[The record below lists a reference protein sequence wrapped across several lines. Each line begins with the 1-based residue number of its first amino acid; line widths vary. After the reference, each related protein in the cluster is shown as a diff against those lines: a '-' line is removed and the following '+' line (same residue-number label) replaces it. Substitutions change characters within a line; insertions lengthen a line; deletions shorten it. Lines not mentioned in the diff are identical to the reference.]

1 MLIYIERK
9 KMKLSN
15 YTLEIGGKSLLNET
29 DVLFRKGEINYIL
42 GENGIGK
49 SVFAKSL
56 FHKYENI
63 TLIGS
68 YTNIPND
75 VTFESLLVFLR
86 RKFSYEKIMELY
98 HMLGLNKIDHKVK
111 ISKLSDGQKQKIKLL
126 VFFLFEKEIIILDEI
141 SNALDRKSVNEIY
154 SFLTQFLLNNKT
166 NTIISITH
174 NPLDVKLAKGSYFI
188 FKNKTIREIDS
199 IENLMAEYME
209 E

>member
-1 MLIYIERK
+1 
-9 KMKLSN
+9 MKLSN
-15 YTLEIGGKSLLNET
+15 YTLEIAKKTLLKQT
-29 DVLFRKGEINYIL
+29 DVVFKKGEINYIL

-56 FHKYENI
+56 FHKHDNI

-75 VTFESLLVFLR
+75 VNFESLLIFLEQ
-86 RKFSYEKIMELY
+86 KFSSEKIAELY
-98 HMLGLNKIDHKVK
+98 RMLGLDKIDNKIK

-141 SNALDRKSVNEIY
+141 SNALDRKTVNEIY
-154 SFLTQFLLNNKT
+154 SFLTQFLLKNRT

-174 NPLDVKLAKGSYFI
+174 NPLDVKLTEGSYFV
-188 FKNKTIREIDS
+188 FKDKTIQEVDS
-199 IENLMAEYME
+199 IEKLMAEYMGE
-209 E
+209 

>member
-1 MLIYIERK
+1 
-9 KMKLSN
+9 MKLSN
-15 YTLEIGGKSLLNET
+15 YTLEIGKKTLLKQT
-29 DVLFRKGEINYIL
+29 DVVFKKGEINYIL

-56 FHKYENI
+56 FHKHDNI

-75 VTFESLLVFLR
+75 VNFESLLIFLEQ
-86 RKFSYEKIMELY
+86 KFSSEKIAELY
-98 HMLGLNKIDHKVK
+98 RMLGLDKIDNKIK

-141 SNALDRKSVNEIY
+141 SNALDRKTVNEIY
-154 SFLTQFLLNNKT
+154 SFLTQFLLKNRT

-174 NPLDVKLAKGSYFI
+174 NPLDVKLTEGSYFV
-188 FKNKTIREIDS
+188 FKNKTIQEVDS
-199 IENLMAEYME
+199 IKKLMAEYMGE
-209 E
+209 

>member
-1 MLIYIERK
+1 
-9 KMKLSN
+9 MKLSN
-15 YTLEIGGKSLLNET
+15 YTLEIGKKTLLKQT
-29 DVLFRKGEINYIL
+29 DVVFKKGEINYIL

-56 FHKYENI
+56 FHKHDNI

-75 VTFESLLVFLR
+75 VNFESLLIFLEQ
-86 RKFSYEKIMELY
+86 KFSSEKIAELY
-98 HMLGLNKIDHKVK
+98 RMLGLDKIDNKIK

-141 SNALDRKSVNEIY
+141 SNALDRKTVNEIY
-154 SFLTQFLLNNKT
+154 SFLTQFLLKNRT

-174 NPLDVKLAKGSYFI
+174 NPLDVKLAEGSYFV
-188 FKNKTIREIDS
+188 FKDKTIQEVDS
-199 IENLMAEYME
+199 IEKLMAEYMGE
-209 E
+209 

>member
-1 MLIYIERK
+1 
-9 KMKLSN
+9 MKLSN
-15 YTLEIGGKSLLNET
+15 YTLEIAKKTLLKQT
-29 DVLFRKGEINYIL
+29 DVVFKKGEINYIL

-56 FHKYENI
+56 FHKHDNI

-75 VTFESLLVFLR
+75 VNFESLLIFLEQ
-86 RKFSYEKIMELY
+86 KFSSEKIAELY
-98 HMLGLNKIDHKVK
+98 RMLGLDKIDNKIK

-141 SNALDRKSVNEIY
+141 SNALDRKTVNEIY
-154 SFLTQFLLNNKT
+154 SFLTQFLLKNRT

-174 NPLDVKLAKGSYFI
+174 NPLDVKLTEGSYFV
-188 FKNKTIREIDS
+188 FKDKTIQEVDS
-199 IENLMAEYME
+199 IKKLMAEYMGE
-209 E
+209 

>member
-1 MLIYIERK
+1 
-9 KMKLSN
+9 MKLSN
-15 YTLEIGGKSLLNET
+15 YTLEIGKKTLLKQT
-29 DVLFRKGEINYIL
+29 DVVFKKGEINYIL

-56 FHKYENI
+56 FHKHDNI

-75 VTFESLLVFLR
+75 VNFESLLIFLEQ
-86 RKFSYEKIMELY
+86 KFSSEKIAELY
-98 HMLGLNKIDHKVK
+98 RMLGLDKIDNKIK

-141 SNALDRKSVNEIY
+141 SNTLDRKTVNEIY
-154 SFLTQFLLNNKT
+154 SFLTQFLLKNRT

-174 NPLDVKLAKGSYFI
+174 NPLDVKLTEGSYFV
-188 FKNKTIREIDS
+188 FKDKTIQEVDS
-199 IENLMAEYME
+199 IEKLMAEYMGE
-209 E
+209 

>member
-1 MLIYIERK
+1 
-9 KMKLSN
+9 MKLSN
-15 YTLEIGGKSLLNET
+15 YTLEIAKKTLLKQT
-29 DVLFRKGEINYIL
+29 DVVFKKGEINYIL

-56 FHKYENI
+56 FHKHDNI

-75 VTFESLLVFLR
+75 VNFESLLIFLEQ
-86 RKFSYEKIMELY
+86 KFSSEKIAELY
-98 HMLGLNKIDHKVK
+98 PMLGLDKIDNKIK

-141 SNALDRKSVNEIY
+141 SNALDRKTVNEIY
-154 SFLTQFLLNNKT
+154 SFLTQFLLKNRT

-174 NPLDVKLAKGSYFI
+174 NPLDVKLTEGSYFV
-188 FKNKTIREIDS
+188 FKDKTIQEVDS
-199 IENLMAEYME
+199 IKKLMAEYMGE
-209 E
+209 

>member
-1 MLIYIERK
+1 
-9 KMKLSN
+9 MKLSN
-15 YTLEIGGKSLLNET
+15 YTLEIGKKTLLKQT
-29 DVLFRKGEINYIL
+29 DVVFKKGEINYIL

-56 FHKYENI
+56 FNKHDNI

-75 VTFESLLVFLR
+75 VNFESLLIFLEQ
-86 RKFSYEKIMELY
+86 KFSSEKIAELY
-98 HMLGLNKIDHKVK
+98 RMLGLDKIDNKIK

-141 SNALDRKSVNEIY
+141 SNALDRKTVNEIY
-154 SFLTQFLLNNKT
+154 SFLTQFLLKNRT

-174 NPLDVKLAKGSYFI
+174 NPLDVKLAEGSYFV
-188 FKNKTIREIDS
+188 FKDKTIQEVDS
-199 IENLMAEYME
+199 IEKLMAEYMGE
-209 E
+209 

>member
-1 MLIYIERK
+1 
-9 KMKLSN
+9 MKLSN
-15 YTLEIGGKSLLNET
+15 YTLEIGKKTLLKQT
-29 DVLFRKGEINYIL
+29 DVVFKKGEINYIL

-56 FHKYENI
+56 FHKHDNI

-75 VTFESLLVFLR
+75 VNFESLLIFLEQ
-86 RKFSYEKIMELY
+86 KFSSEKIAELY
-98 HMLGLNKIDHKVK
+98 RMLGLDKIDNKIK

-141 SNALDRKSVNEIY
+141 SNALDRKTVNEIY
-154 SFLTQFLLNNKT
+154 SFLTQFLLKNRT

-174 NPLDVKLAKGSYFI
+174 NPLDVKLTEGSYFV
-188 FKNKTIREIDS
+188 FKDKTIQEVDS
-199 IENLMAEYME
+199 IEKLMAEYMGE
-209 E
+209 

>member
-1 MLIYIERK
+1 
-9 KMKLSN
+9 MKLSN
-15 YTLEIGGKSLLNET
+15 YTLEIGKKTLLKQT
-29 DVLFRKGEINYIL
+29 DVVFKKGEINYIL

-56 FHKYENI
+56 FHKHDNI

-75 VTFESLLVFLR
+75 VNFESLLIFLEQ
-86 RKFSYEKIMELY
+86 KFSSEKIAELY
-98 HMLGLNKIDHKVK
+98 RMLGLDKIDNKIK

-141 SNALDRKSVNEIY
+141 SNALDRKTVNEIY
-154 SFLTQFLLNNKT
+154 SFLTQFLLKNRT

-174 NPLDVKLAKGSYFI
+174 NPLDVKLAEGSYFV
-188 FKNKTIREIDS
+188 FKDKTIQEVDS
-199 IENLMAEYME
+199 IKKLMAEYMGE
-209 E
+209 

>member
-1 MLIYIERK
+1 
-9 KMKLSN
+9 MKLSN
-15 YTLEIGGKSLLNET
+15 YTLEIGKKTLLKQT
-29 DVLFRKGEINYIL
+29 DVVFKKGEINYIL

-56 FHKYENI
+56 FHKHDDI

-75 VTFESLLVFLR
+75 VNFESLLIFLEQ
-86 RKFSYEKIMELY
+86 KFSSEKIAELY
-98 HMLGLNKIDHKVK
+98 RMLGLDKIDNKIK

-141 SNALDRKSVNEIY
+141 SNALDRKTVNEIY
-154 SFLTQFLLNNKT
+154 SFLTQFLLKNRT

-174 NPLDVKLAKGSYFI
+174 NPLDVKLTEGSYFV
-188 FKNKTIREIDS
+188 FKNKTIQEVDS
-199 IENLMAEYME
+199 IKKLMAEYMGE
-209 E
+209 

>member
-1 MLIYIERK
+1 
-9 KMKLSN
+9 MKLSN
-15 YTLEIGGKSLLNET
+15 YTLEIGKKTLLKQT
-29 DVLFRKGEINYIL
+29 DVVFKKGEINYIL

-56 FHKYENI
+56 FHKHDNI

-75 VTFESLLVFLR
+75 VNFESLLIFLEQ
-86 RKFSYEKIMELY
+86 KFSSEKIAELY
-98 HMLGLNKIDHKVK
+98 RMLGLDKIDNKIK

-141 SNALDRKSVNEIY
+141 SNALDRKTVNEIY
-154 SFLTQFLLNNKT
+154 SFLTQFLLKNRT

-174 NPLDVKLAKGSYFI
+174 NPLDVKLTEGSYFV
-188 FKNKTIREIDS
+188 FKDKTIQEVDS
-199 IENLMAEYME
+199 IKKLMAEYMGE
-209 E
+209 

>member
-1 MLIYIERK
+1 
-9 KMKLSN
+9 MKLSN
-15 YTLEIGGKSLLNET
+15 YTLEIGKKTLLKRT
-29 DVLFRKGEINYIL
+29 DVVFKKGEINYIL

-56 FHKYENI
+56 FHKHDNI

-75 VTFESLLVFLR
+75 VNFESLLIFLEE
-86 RKFSYEKIMELY
+86 KFSSEKIAELY
-98 HMLGLNKIDHKVK
+98 RMLGLDKIDNKIK

-141 SNALDRKSVNEIY
+141 SNALDRKTVNEIY
-154 SFLTQFLLNNKT
+154 SFLTQFLLKNRT

-174 NPLDVKLAKGSYFI
+174 NPLDVKLAEGSYFV
-188 FKNKTIREIDS
+188 FKDKTIQEVDS
-199 IENLMAEYME
+199 IEKLMAEYMGE
-209 E
+209 

>member
-1 MLIYIERK
+1 
-9 KMKLSN
+9 MKLSN
-15 YTLEIGGKSLLNET
+15 YTLEIGKKTLLKQT
-29 DVLFRKGEINYIL
+29 VVVFKKGEINYIL

-56 FHKYENI
+56 FHKHDNI

-75 VTFESLLVFLR
+75 VNFESLLIFLEQ
-86 RKFSYEKIMELY
+86 KFSSEKIAELY
-98 HMLGLNKIDHKVK
+98 RMLGLDKIDNKIK

-141 SNALDRKSVNEIY
+141 SNALDRKTVNEIY
-154 SFLTQFLLNNKT
+154 SFLTQFLLKNRT

-174 NPLDVKLAKGSYFI
+174 NPLDVKLAEGSYFV
-188 FKNKTIREIDS
+188 FKDKTIQEVDS
-199 IENLMAEYME
+199 IEKLMAEYMGE
-209 E
+209 

>member
-1 MLIYIERK
+1 
-9 KMKLSN
+9 MKLSN
-15 YTLEIGGKSLLNET
+15 YTLEIGKKTLLKQT
-29 DVLFRKGEINYIL
+29 DVVFKKGEINYIL

-56 FHKYENI
+56 FHKHDNI

-75 VTFESLLVFLR
+75 VNFESLLIFLEQ
-86 RKFSYEKIMELY
+86 KFSSEKIAELY
-98 HMLGLNKIDHKVK
+98 RMLGLDKIDNKIK

-154 SFLTQFLLNNKT
+154 SFLTQFLLKNRT

-174 NPLDVKLAKGSYFI
+174 NPLDVKLTEGSYFV
-188 FKNKTIREIDS
+188 FKDKTIQEVDS
-199 IENLMAEYME
+199 IEKLMAEYMGE
-209 E
+209 